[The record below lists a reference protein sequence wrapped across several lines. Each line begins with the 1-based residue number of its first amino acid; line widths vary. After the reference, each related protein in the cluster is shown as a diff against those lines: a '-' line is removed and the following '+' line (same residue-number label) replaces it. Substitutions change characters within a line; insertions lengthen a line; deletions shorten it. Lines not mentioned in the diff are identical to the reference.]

1 MNEYDGFPSVFFS
14 PGGTQH
20 ITLEVEEDKVLVGMF
35 YVPEEV
41 SQIENVDGEI
51 KWESCPSPQG
61 HTVRNPSFKM
71 VDWYDRAALEEDIEQ
86 CNFTSPENIRKAYH
100 EHQNLK
106 GFRFEM
112 QSDNA
117 DMYAIR

>member
-14 PGGTQH
+14 PGGTQY

-61 HTVRNPSFKM
+61 HTVRNPSFKV
-71 VDWYDRAALEEDIEQ
+71 VDWYDRAALV
-86 CNFTSPENIRKAYH
+86 
-100 EHQNLK
+100 
-106 GFRFEM
+106 
-112 QSDNA
+112 SDELS
-117 DMYAIR
+117 